1 MDNNKEIIEFEDLF
15 KEEIEKRQEPPK
27 PEDKKNYMKAILSY
41 VLIMFFLNAVLVS
54 VIQLIPGSIKVY
66 EKDEVILE
74 EIASDP
80 SGIALMDKD
89 IFDLYKEDYK
99 GYVESL
105 WTYNDYSIIYNTA
118 NPHIESLLIVKDDAG
133 NIISFDEQTFLL
145 IYDISDQ
152 KIDFWDQ
159 DQTYEITRYQHD
171 EQTLPTYILTDDITI
186 IDYQLQ
192 NLTSFYMS
200 VYQFV
205 LYLILFGFVYYFL
218 KNDVAYDFNKFK
230 LIKNQWFTIIVI
242 GYLYVLLGN
251 FLSNFISNLLSGQ
264 LNIPMSESVNQMT
277 IVRMLNSNGVIFM
290 VLSAV
295 IIGPIVEELIFR
307 KSIFGLIKNQNVALV
322 LSSVIFGAIHLI
334 SEASLAEALINGI
347 SYFTMGVIFGY
358 IYLKNDKNII
368 ASIAVHI
375 LVNLISV
382 VGSIF
387 LF

>member
-27 PEDKKNYMKAILSY
+27 PEDKKNYMKALLSY
-41 VLIMFFLNAVLVS
+41 VLIMFFLNAILIS
-54 VIQLIPGSIKVY
+54 VIQLIPGSVKVF

-80 SGIALMDKD
+80 SGIALMDED
-89 IFDLYKEDYK
+89 VFNLYKAEYL

-105 WTYNDYSIIYNTA
+105 WTYNEYSIVYNTA
-118 NPHIESLLIVKDDAG
+118 NPYIESLLLVKDDAG
-133 NIISFDEQTFLL
+133 NVISFDEQAFLL
-145 IYDISDQ
+145 IYDQSEFSINY
-152 KIDFWDQ
+152 WDQ
-159 DQTYEITRYQHD
+159 NQNYAITRYQHD
-171 EQTLPTYILTDDITI
+171 EQTLPSYVLTSDIET

-192 NLTSFYMS
+192 NLTTFYMS
-200 VYQFV
+200 LYQFV
-205 LYLILFGFVYYFL
+205 LYLILFGFIYYFL

-230 LIKNQWFTIIVI
+230 LIKSQWFAIIII

-251 FLSNFISNLLSGQ
+251 FLSNFISSLLSSQ

-277 IVRMLNSNGVIFM
+277 IVRMLNSNGVVFM

-322 LSSVIFGAIHLI
+322 TSSLIFGAIHLI
-334 SEASLAEALINGI
+334 SETSLAVALINGI
-347 SYFTMGVIFGY
+347 SYFTMGAIFGY
-358 IYLKNDKNII
+358 IYIKNDKNII
-368 ASIAVHI
+368 APIAVHI

-382 VGSIF
+382 VGSIL

>member
-27 PEDKKNYMKAILSY
+27 PEDKKNYMKALLSY
-41 VLIMFFLNAVLVS
+41 VLIMFFLNAILIS
-54 VIQLIPGSIKVY
+54 VIQLIPGSVKVF

-80 SGIALMDKD
+80 SGIALMDED
-89 IFDLYKEDYK
+89 VFNLYKAEYL

-105 WTYNDYSIIYNTA
+105 WTYNEYSIVYNTA
-118 NPHIESLLIVKDDAG
+118 NPYIESLLLVKDDAG
-133 NIISFDEQTFLL
+133 NVISFDEQAFLL
-145 IYDISDQ
+145 IYDQSEFSINY
-152 KIDFWDQ
+152 WDQ
-159 DQTYEITRYQHD
+159 NQNYAITRYQHD
-171 EQTLPTYILTDDITI
+171 EQTLPSYVLTSDIET

-192 NLTSFYMS
+192 NLTTFYMS
-200 VYQFV
+200 LYQFV
-205 LYLILFGFVYYFL
+205 LYLILFGFIYYFL
-218 KNDVAYDFNKFK
+218 KNDVAYDFNKFR
-230 LIKNQWFTIIVI
+230 LIKSQWFAIIII

-251 FLSNFISNLLSGQ
+251 FLSNFISSLLSSQ

-277 IVRMLNSNGVIFM
+277 IVRMLNSNGVVFM

-322 LSSVIFGAIHLI
+322 TSSLIFGAIHLI
-334 SEASLAEALINGI
+334 SETSLAVALINGI
-347 SYFTMGVIFGY
+347 SYFTMGAIFGY
-358 IYLKNDKNII
+358 IYIKNDKNII
-368 ASIAVHI
+368 APIAVHI

-382 VGSIF
+382 VGSIL

>member
-27 PEDKKNYMKAILSY
+27 PEDKKNYMKALLSY
-41 VLIMFFLNAVLVS
+41 VLIMFFLNAILIS
-54 VIQLIPGSIKVY
+54 VIQLIPGSVKVF

-74 EIASDP
+74 KIASDP
-80 SGIALMDKD
+80 SGIALMDED
-89 IFDLYKEDYK
+89 VFNLYKAEYL

-105 WTYNDYSIIYNTA
+105 WTYNEYSIVYNTA
-118 NPHIESLLIVKDDAG
+118 NPYIESLLLVKDDAG
-133 NIISFDEQTFLL
+133 NVISFDEQTFLL
-145 IYDISDQ
+145 IYDQSESSINY
-152 KIDFWDQ
+152 WDQ
-159 DQTYEITRYQHD
+159 NQTYAITRYQHD
-171 EQTLPTYILTDDITI
+171 EQTLPSYVLTNDIETI
-186 IDYQLQ
+186 NYQLQ
-192 NLTSFYMS
+192 NLTTFYMS
-200 VYQFV
+200 LYQFV
-205 LYLILFGFVYYFL
+205 LYLILFGFIYYFL

-230 LIKNQWFTIIVI
+230 MIKSQWFAIIII

-251 FLSNFISNLLSGQ
+251 FLSNFISSLLSSQ

-277 IVRMLNSNGVIFM
+277 IVRMLNSNGVVFM

-322 LSSVIFGAIHLI
+322 TSSLIFGAIHLI
-334 SEASLAEALINGI
+334 SETSLAVALINGI
-347 SYFTMGVIFGY
+347 SYFTMGAIFGY
-358 IYLKNDKNII
+358 IYIKNDKNII
-368 ASIAVHI
+368 APIAVHI

-382 VGSIF
+382 VGSIL